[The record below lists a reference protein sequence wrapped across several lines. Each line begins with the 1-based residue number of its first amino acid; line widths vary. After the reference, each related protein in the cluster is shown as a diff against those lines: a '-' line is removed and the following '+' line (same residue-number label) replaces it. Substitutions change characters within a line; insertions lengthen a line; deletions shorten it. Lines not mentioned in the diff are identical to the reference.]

1 MSFKLFT
8 SLFSIF
14 FALIIVSI
22 VVFYSESELSV
33 APAEDRMEV
42 VIPAESVNA
51 NGSQSDHGC
60 PYLREAMEKGC
71 PAFAPK
77 KVNTGADAQQDSHM
91 L

>member
-22 VVFYSESELSV
+22 VVFYSESELAAS
-33 APAEDRMEV
+33 PAEDRMEV
-42 VIPAESVNA
+42 VIPAQPINVTDAKS
-51 NGSQSDHGC
+51 GHGC
-60 PYLREAMEKGC
+60 PYLRQAMEKGC
-71 PAFAPK
+71 PAFVPK
-77 KVNTGADAQQDSHM
+77 NGKTGTDIQLNSHM